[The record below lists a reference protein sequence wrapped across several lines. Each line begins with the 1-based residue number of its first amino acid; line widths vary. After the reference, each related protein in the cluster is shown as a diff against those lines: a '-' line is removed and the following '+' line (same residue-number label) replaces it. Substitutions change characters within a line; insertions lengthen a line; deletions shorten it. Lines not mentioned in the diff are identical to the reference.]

1 LSTELYLNVDGPRGR
16 LLLALGLGPDPA
28 VARGILGSLKPLG

>member
-1 LSTELYLNVDGPRGR
+1 LFLDVDGPHGR

-28 VARGILGSLKPLG
+28 VARAILGSLAPTGS